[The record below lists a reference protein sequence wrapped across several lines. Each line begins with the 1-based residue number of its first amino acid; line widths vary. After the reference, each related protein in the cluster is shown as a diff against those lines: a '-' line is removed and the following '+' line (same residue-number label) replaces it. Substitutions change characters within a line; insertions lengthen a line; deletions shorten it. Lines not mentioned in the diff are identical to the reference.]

1 VTEAWKLSGSSL
13 HSNEGVMMNGLYET
27 AVEANAHEEAIA
39 SLVEETHMPADVV
52 RSVYEREL
60 IQLKPVAKV
69 KDFLLLF
76 SVRRAREAL
85 RSSNR

>member
-1 VTEAWKLSGSSL
+1 MD
-13 HSNEGVMMNGLYET
+13 NLYET

-39 SLVEETHMPADVV
+39 SLVEETHLPADVV

-60 IQLKPVAKV
+60 TQLKPGAKV

-76 SVRRAREAL
+76 TVRKAREAL
-85 RSSNR
+85 RTTRA